1 MRKIYTYMAICLL
14 STSVFAQKA
23 ENSVE
28 TKYRR
33 SSLYTLMITD
43 PTRTNESTINEY
55 FTTKLIPNK
64 FNEHN
69 LTERF
74 INRRVGKEDQIEN
87 NNTFLTQ
94 NIIAKQLVA
103 KWFKRSEKGGFSME
117 LIKERGFY
125 DASISDV
132 NKAKSSTRGMALI
145 ADASEELISNTFVLI
160 NDSRYLNKEDVGKIA
175 NSAISLVSNRLGFLG
190 SLAAKTAVK
199 TIAKG
204 YIVSTTSYLYKL
216 VWDQETATRFYN
228 ELWADDKTITPKLKA
243 AFDNADFF
251 KLEYIGS
258 DKSMADVQSTSFT
271 DKSNAELIGNA
282 TLKSIDN
289 VIASL
294 QKTHDVFKTKTPI
307 FSTEPVTAKIGL
319 KEAIDKKTKFEVLEQ
334 QIDDNG
340 KTKYVS
346 VGTLKVDT
354 DYPIW
359 DNQYGADEENKDQKT
374 DKTYFKI
381 MSGKGFYSGMLM
393 RQIK

>member
-1 MRKIYTYMAICLL
+1 MKNIYTYLALCLL
-14 STSVFAQKA
+14 STTLFAQNA
-23 ENSVE
+23 VNSVE

-43 PTRTNESTINEY
+43 PTRTYESTINEY
-55 FTTKLIPNK
+55 FSTKLIPNK

-74 INRRVGKEDQIEN
+74 INRKLGNEDQLEN
-87 NNTFLTQ
+87 NNQFLIQ
-94 NIIAKQLVA
+94 NKIAKKLVS

-132 NKAKSSTRGMALI
+132 NKAKLNTRGMALLS
-145 ADASEELISNTFVLI
+145 DAGEELISNTFVLI
-160 NDSRYLNKEDVGKIA
+160 NDSRYLNKEDMGKVA
-175 NSAISLVSNRLGFLG
+175 NGAISLVSNKLGFLG
-190 SLAAKTAVK
+190 SLAAKALVK
-199 TIAKG
+199 TVAKG
-204 YIVSTTSYLYKL
+204 YLVSTTSYLYKL
-216 VWDQETATRFYN
+216 VWNQETATRFYN
-228 ELWADDKTITPKLKA
+228 ELWADDKTITSKLKTD
-243 AFDNADFF
+243 FENADFF
-251 KLEYIGS
+251 KLEFIGS

-271 DKSNAELIGNA
+271 NKTDAELIGSA

-289 VIASL
+289 VIINL

-307 FSTEPVTAKIGL
+307 FTTDPVTAKIGL
-319 KEAIDKKTKFEVLEQ
+319 KEGIDKKTKFEVLEQ
-334 QIDDNG
+334 QIDENG
-340 KTKYVS
+340 KTKYKS

-359 DNQYGADEENKDQKT
+359 DNQYGANEEKKDQQT

-381 MSGKGFYSGMLM
+381 NSGKGFYPGMLM

>member
-1 MRKIYTYMAICLL
+1 
-14 STSVFAQKA
+14 
-23 ENSVE
+23 
-28 TKYRR
+28 
-33 SSLYTLMITD
+33 MITD
-43 PTRTNESTINEY
+43 PTRNHESTITEY

-69 LTERF
+69 LSERL
-74 INRRVGKEDQIEN
+74 INRKIGKEDQQITNEKYLTEN
-87 NNTFLTQ
+87 K
-94 NIIAKQLVA
+94 IAKQLLA
-103 KWFKRSEKGGFSME
+103 KWFKRSDKGGFSMD

-125 DASISDV
+125 DASIGDV
-132 NKAKSSTRGMALI
+132 TKAKSSTRGMAIL
-145 ADASEELISNTFVLI
+145 ADAGEELIANTFVLV
-160 NDSRYLNKEDVGKIA
+160 NDSRYLNKEDVGNVA
-175 NSAISLVSNRLGFLG
+175 NGAINIVSKKLGFLG
-190 SLAAKTAVK
+190 SLAAKTLVK
-199 TIAKG
+199 TVAKG
-204 YIVSTTSYLYKL
+204 YVVSTTSYLYKL
-216 VWDQETATRFYN
+216 VWDQDTATRFYN
-228 ELWADDKTITPKLKA
+228 ELWADNKTITAKQKA

-258 DKSMADVQSTSFT
+258 DKSMADVQTTSFT
-271 DKSNAELIGNA
+271 NKTDAELIGNA

-319 KEAIDKKTKFEVLEQ
+319 KEATDKKTKFEVLEQ

-359 DNQYGADEENKDQKT
+359 DNQYGADEINKDQKT
-374 DKTYFKI
+374 DRTYFKI
-381 MSGKGFYSGMLM
+381 TSGKGFYPGMLM